1 MNIEKPYP
9 VVKPTDTAIDYSQC
23 YLPFFES
30 KHDGWMY
37 YHDKV
42 VSLEEAYELRLMG
55 FSEPTHMAWY
65 VETKMFKLYPEN
77 HNTSNVKISLPTREQ
92 ADCFLN
98 GR

>member
-9 VVKPTDTAIDYSQC
+9 EIKPTDTAIDYSQC

-42 VSLEEAYELRLMG
+42 V
-55 FSEPTHMAWY
+55 
-65 VETKMFKLYPEN
+65 
-77 HNTSNVKISLPTREQ
+77 
-92 ADCFLN
+92 
-98 GR
+98 